1 MGLWAA
7 AVARPLCAEAPTPSA
22 TAVPSTLTLA
32 EARRL
37 ALARNWDLLAAQA
50 SVDLSTAQQ
59 ILAKQFPNPV
69 TAFSV
74 NKISVDS
81 AHGSSTSAG
90 NDLFSR
96 SYDSIAA
103 VGQLF
108 EVGGKRSARKSSA
121 LAGREGAEAR
131 LADAKRQLDLG
142 VTRAYVATLT
152 AADGARILRESSALL
167 RKEAGIAEARR
178 QAGDISSIDRSQIE
192 IAAQKLEVD
201 ARQAENESVLARI
214 RLENLLGQPEAKGAF
229 TPAESLEDL
238 VRVSATAPLPA
249 PAPAEGDVSNRPDV
263 KAAAADVRRAE
274 ADVSLQ
280 RALRVPDPT
289 VQLQYEHEPPDQPHT
304 IGLGVSFPLPLW
316 NRNHAG
322 ISASNAAKRQAE
334 ANAARTTAAAS
345 AEITIAR
352 RDLESALSRREDY
365 ERTIVPQSSSIRE
378 TVTFAYQKGG
388 ASLLDLLTAQRN
400 DNEVRL
406 NAAQAAA
413 DVIVARAALA
423 SALNEKP

>member
-7 AVARPLCAEAPTPSA
+7 AVARPLCAEAPTPLV

-214 RLENLLGQPEAKGAF
+214 RLENLLGQPEAKGVF
-229 TPAESLEDL
+229 TPAESLDDL
-238 VRVSATAPLPA
+238 VRASATAPVPA
-249 PAPAEGDVSNRPDV
+249 PEADVSNRPDV

-304 IGLGVSFPLPLW
+304 IGVGVSFPLPLW

-334 ANAARTTAAAS
+334 ANAARTTAAAA

-352 RDLESALSRREDY
+352 HDLESALSRREDY

>member
-1 MGLWAA
+1 
-7 AVARPLCAEAPTPSA
+7 
-22 TAVPSTLTLA
+22 
-32 EARRL
+32 
-37 ALARNWDLLAAQA
+37 
-50 SVDLSTAQQ
+50 
-59 ILAKQFPNPV
+59 
-69 TAFSV
+69 
-74 NKISVDS
+74 
-81 AHGSSTSAG
+81 
-90 NDLFSR
+90 
-96 SYDSIAA
+96 
-103 VGQLF
+103 
-108 EVGGKRSARKSSA
+108 
-121 LAGREGAEAR
+121 
-131 LADAKRQLDLG
+131 
-142 VTRAYVATLT
+142 
-152 AADGARILRESSALL
+152 
-167 RKEAGIAEARR
+167 
-178 QAGDISSIDRSQIE
+178 
-192 IAAQKLEVD
+192 
-201 ARQAENESVLARI
+201 
-214 RLENLLGQPEAKGAF
+214 
-229 TPAESLEDL
+229 
-238 VRVSATAPLPA
+238 
-249 PAPAEGDVSNRPDV
+249 NRPDV

-304 IGLGVSFPLPLW
+304 IGVGVSFPLPLW

-334 ANAARTTAAAS
+334 ANAARTTAAAA

-352 RDLESALSRREDY
+352 HDLESALSRREDY